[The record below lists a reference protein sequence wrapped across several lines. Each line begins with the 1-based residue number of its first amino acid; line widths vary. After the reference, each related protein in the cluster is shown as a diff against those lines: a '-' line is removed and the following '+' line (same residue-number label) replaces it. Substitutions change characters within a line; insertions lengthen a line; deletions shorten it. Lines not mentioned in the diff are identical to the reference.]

1 MCDSVFPLKHPA
13 KRTRVNLAMS
23 RTAKTRLFNLTP
35 FGYLPFSLRKARFS
49 MIQVANDTY
58 GSRRR
63 INLKM
68 CTEGPASLLIDGL
81 ISYGQQCEVQAPD
94 SVEGAELK
102 E

>member
-1 MCDSVFPLKHPA
+1 MRAPRKYLHK
-13 KRTRVNLAMS
+13 
-23 RTAKTRLFNLTP
+23 KTYKELT
-35 FGYLPFSLRKARFS
+35 
-49 MIQVANDTY
+49 TY